1 MPSKKAG
8 GAAAPLLKQT
18 HVTFA
23 ESEGESEDE
32 YEEAPAV
39 VAAEVDKGSSAFDEG
54 LDDMAWLRSKQQAKP
69 SGNQPAGREPEP
81 KRAEGGD
88 GDGGGAAGVSEKE
101 QAARLKAAARDAAKA
116 KAAAQ
121 PSLPQPG
128 KGGKEWGPEAASADV
143 GETARLFVRNLPYV
157 ATEEEVEA
165 HFEQW
170 GPLREVHIQRDR
182 GTKQSKGI
190 AYVTPPHPPSLIP
203 PGSRVSS
210 STCQRSR
217 C

>member
-69 SGNQPAGREPEP
+69 SADGDSPAAASGDQPAGREPEP

-88 GDGGGAAGVSEKE
+88 GGGGGAAAGVSEKE
-101 QAARLKAAARDAAKA
+101 QAARL
-116 KAAAQ
+116 
-121 PSLPQPG
+121 
-128 KGGKEWGPEAASADV
+128 
-143 GETARLFVRNLPYV
+143 
-157 ATEEEVEA
+157 
-165 HFEQW
+165 
-170 GPLREVHIQRDR
+170 
-182 GTKQSKGI
+182 
-190 AYVTPPHPPSLIP
+190 
-203 PGSRVSS
+203 
-210 STCQRSR
+210 
-217 C
+217 